1 MRLSGS
7 YNRSSY
13 GRVEVQFNGTWG
25 TWCSAPWNL
34 NNAHVTCRHLGFDG
48 AVALR
53 PEPLWIYDGVEW
65 RNDLRC
71 FGNETSLTDCPQT
84 GFTSVRFCTFG
95 YRATKVMCNLQ
106 GKTKHPIVHY
116 YPRMTNFRIL
126 KFLPIY
132 SSLSKATLKR
142 RYNISSI

>member
-1 MRLSGS
+1 MRLSGG

-13 GRVEVQFNGTWG
+13 GRVEVQFNGSWG

-34 NNAHVTCRHLGFDG
+34 NNAHVTCRQLGFNG

-53 PEPLWIYDGVEW
+53 PEPHWIYDGVEW

-84 GFTSVRFCTFG
+84 GFTSVRFCAFG
-95 YRATKVMCNLQ
+95 YRAEVMCNLQ
-106 GKTKHPIVHY
+106 GKTKHPIVHLLPENDY
-116 YPRMTNFRIL
+116 FQNFNIF
-126 KFLPIY
+126 KHFFKT
-132 SSLSKATLKR
+132 SL
-142 RYNISSI
+142 